1 MMFLSAFSHAFMY
14 KVVKKVFLFFG
25 GGVRDVMFYDMKY
38 CYAYW
43 CAEVKKYSMLFSVV
57 RERLCIRWS
66 FW

>member
-1 MMFLSAFSHAFMY
+1 MQ
-14 KVVKKVFLFFG
+14 G
-25 GGVRDVMFYDMKY
+25 GGKSEGRITILCERERERESVRDVTFYDMKY